1 MMKRSTISLSAENF
15 GRVAI
20 DIGRVAE
27 NQAVQVRVDLSKFLL
42 QEPKATASL
51 AVESPSGER
60 YPAIT
65 RMEGQALIW
74 DVAAAD
80 VASAGMGKVQLNVLG
95 PNGEVLKSAVAVT
108 RISASIVGD
117 GQASEPVQD
126 WLDSAQKAVNEAN
139 EAAEAA
145 QNAAAEV
152 KEKLDAGEFV
162 GPQGPKGPPGEVEDV
177 KIGDSSL
184 VANGT
189 AILPN
194 VLVLSHDG
202 TIRTYLAPDS
212 TKWTGIIGIAKNG
225 TLILANTTQAII
237 NNRSAGSQQFIS
249 AAALDYAVKAALC
262 DGKGEAWTVE
272 EKKAALARLG
282 LSLADDGAIKW
293 EG

>member
-1 MMKRSTISLSAENF
+1 MKRSTISLSAENF

-95 PNGEVLKSAVAVT
+95 PNGEVLKSAVAAT
-108 RISASIVGD
+108 RIGGSIVGD
-117 GQASEPVQD
+117 GQAPDPVQNWVD
-126 WLDSAQKAVNEAN
+126 DAANKLGSAVQAGKEAEKAASKATAAAETAN
-139 EAAEAA
+139 ESAEKAEDAAAAADTGETSRKEAETNRATAEQGRVAAEQGRASAETARETAEAA
-145 QNAAAEV
+145 
-152 KEKLDAGEFV
+152 
-162 GPQGPKGPPGEVEDV
+162 
-177 KIGDSSL
+177 
-184 VANGT
+184 
-189 AILPN
+189 
-194 VLVLSHDG
+194 
-202 TIRTYLAPDS
+202 R
-212 TKWTGIIGIAKNG
+212 
-225 TLILANTTQAII
+225 
-237 NNRSAGSQQFIS
+237 R
-249 AAALDYAVKAALC
+249 AAL
-262 DGKGEAWTVE
+262 G
-272 EKKAALARLG
+272 G
-282 LSLADDGAIKW
+282 LSFAVNADDGGLDITYTYTET